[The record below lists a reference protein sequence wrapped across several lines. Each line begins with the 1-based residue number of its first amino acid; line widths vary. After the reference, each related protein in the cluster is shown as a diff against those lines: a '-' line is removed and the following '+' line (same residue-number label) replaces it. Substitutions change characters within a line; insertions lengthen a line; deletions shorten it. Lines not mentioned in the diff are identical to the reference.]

1 MYSRPIWPPTFT
13 KKSVFVGTGI
23 LPYLDLDVA
32 QNDACI
38 YEFPVPRGL
47 FSTLDERLASGE
59 VRDIRAKIVATR
71 SMNGYVQHAKLYD
84 GRLENGESHVFH
96 FEYDDLPNTG
106 CSAALRWYEIAAA
119 VTPGCSV
126 TWRREWDSQDQA
138 NALQSVVHARL
149 SWCNAAT
156 DEVVS
161 MSCADAKLAFEHYVD
176 WPSSL
181 AELSLKIGALPRSD
195 TLTAKDLEE
204 RIVKFVI
211 DAFPESFRD
220 RAPPRVRRDVAD

>member
-1 MYSRPIWPPTFT
+1 MTRPQNFRLPRT

-23 LPYLDLDVA
+23 LPYLDLDAA
-32 QNDACI
+32 QASACI

-47 FSTLDERLASGE
+47 FSTLDERLAS
-59 VRDIRAKIVATR
+59 RD
-71 SMNGYVQHAKLYD
+71 
-84 GRLENGESHVFH
+84 
-96 FEYDDLPNTG
+96 
-106 CSAALRWYEIAAA
+106 RWYEMAVA

-126 TWRREWDSQDQA
+126 TWRQEWDLQDQA
-138 NALQSVVHARL
+138 DALQPVVQAHL
-149 SWCNAAT
+149 SWFNLAT
-156 DEVVS
+156 EEVVS
-161 MSCADAKLAFEHYVD
+161 MSLADARLAFEHYID